1 MKLNDLVSTGE
12 LKTDM
17 VAMACG
23 KFRDDSA
30 PLKFTDVDGSI
41 AQCPLVPV
49 IDVLGVR
56 VSHDGNSQVA
66 LFHRLAMATRLFC
79 AKSALLLSINMW
91 LLVCY
96 LDQVD
101 GHYHKVCMI
110 ACDPG
115 NCVPCGKYLA
125 ASADLVRLMWTT
137 FVGRMH
143 IFVPG

>member
-1 MKLNDLVSTGE
+1 MPRWTVAGIKKYSEFGLTTAPGMDEELSSQHFSILETNVVKLNELVSRGE

-66 LFHRLAMATRLFC
+66 LFHRLAMATPLFY
-79 AKSALLLSINMW
+79 AN
-91 LLVCY
+91 
-96 LDQVD
+96 
-101 GHYHKVCMI
+101 
-110 ACDPG
+110 PF
-115 NCVPCGKYLA
+115 CGQI
-125 ASADLVRLMWTT
+125 
-137 FVGRMH
+137 G
-143 IFVPG
+143 G